1 MQVRVL
7 PGSFVILGSFG
18 FTCPPYT
25 YICSFGRAS
34 IKRPS
39 KQDQIVAG
47 AHTRPTALLGG
58 CQKLPLSILCKKNV
72 GVDGVVPAWAQ
83 QAILQNIKLK
93 LCNYMLRSPGK
104 AKLFVWHPTR
114 FETAVA
120 AWSSGMILAS
130 GARGPGFNS
139 RSSPFFSPRPALA
152 PPPPCTPTNKERPQ
166 AKDGISKRP
175 RAVWC
180 LERLS
185 VAQAVGG
192 RGIGEHMEHQK
203 KTNICSGLI
212 SVAQGCIADCSIRL
226 RKQCPPSSVGRA
238 QGS

>member
-1 MQVRVL
+1 M
-7 PGSFVILGSFG
+7 
-18 FTCPPYT
+18 
-25 YICSFGRAS
+25 
-34 IKRPS
+34 
-39 KQDQIVAG
+39 
-47 AHTRPTALLGG
+47 
-58 CQKLPLSILCKKNV
+58 
-72 GVDGVVPAWAQ
+72 VPAWVQ

-93 LCNYMLRSPGK
+93 LCNYTLRSPGK
-104 AKLFVWHPTR
+104 GRLFVWHPTR

-130 GARGPGFNS
+130 GARGPGFHS

-152 PPPPCTPTNKERPQ
+152 PPPPCTPTGKEHPQ

-175 RAVWC
+175 RAAWC
-180 LERLS
+180 LERFS
-185 VAQAVGG
+185 AAQAFEGG
-192 RGIGEHMEHQK
+192 ETREHMRHQN

-212 SVAQGCIADCSIRL
+212 SVGQGCIEDCLIRL